1 MFGRPPLLG
10 IYISSSVVKVLELH
24 PKNGKYGVESYSVEP
39 LPLNSAVEGRIENP
53 DEVAGA
59 IKRAVKRSST
69 KAREAAVAVSANVA
83 ITKVI
88 SFPASLSEREM
99 EE

>member
-1 MFGRPPLLG
+1 M
-10 IYISSSVVKVLELH
+10 
-24 PKNGKYGVESYSVEP
+24 
-39 LPLNSAVEGRIENP
+39 VEGRIENP

-69 KAREAAVAVSANVA
+69 KEKEAAVAVSANAA
-83 ITKVI
+83 ITKII

-99 EE
+99 EEQIALEADNYIPYPLEEVRIDFELLVFITPKIIKDSLTF